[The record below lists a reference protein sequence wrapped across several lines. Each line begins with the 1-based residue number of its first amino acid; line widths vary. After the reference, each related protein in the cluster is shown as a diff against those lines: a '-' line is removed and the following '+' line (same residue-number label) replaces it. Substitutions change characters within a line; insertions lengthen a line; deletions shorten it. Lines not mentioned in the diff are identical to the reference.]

1 MSIRALIVDDE
12 PLGRQRIRSLL
23 KEEADL
29 EIVGE
34 CGNGRDAVAAIRDQQ
49 PDLVFLDVQMPGLD
63 GFGVLEAVGPEQMP
77 AVIFV
82 TAHDNYALRAFE
94 VHALDY
100 LLKPFDRQRLRQ
112 ALQRAR
118 QQITQ
123 RDKTVGQYNALL
135 EDVQS
140 NRKIL
145 DRLVIKS
152 SGRVFFLKTEEIDW
166 IEAAGNYLRLHVG
179 GEVHLLRE
187 TMTNLET
194 RLNSGKFIRI
204 HRSTIVNIERIKELR
219 PMFHGD
225 YLVLLHDK
233 TELTLSRSYRPRL
246 QEILGES
253 I

>member
-34 CGNGRDAVAAIRDQQ
+34 CANGREAVAAIRDQQ
-49 PDLVFLDVQMPGLD
+49 PDLVFLDVQMPGVD
-63 GFGVLEAVGPEQMP
+63 GFGVLEAVGEQMP
-77 AVIFV
+77 AIVFV
-82 TAHDNYALRAFE
+82 TAHDSYALRAFE

-123 RDKTVGQYNALL
+123 RDKAVGQYNALL

-187 TMTNLET
+187 TMTNLES
-194 RLNSGKFIRI
+194 RLNSGQFIRI
-204 HRSTIVNIERIKELR
+204 HRSTMVNIERIKELR
-219 PMFHGD
+219 PLFHGD
-225 YLVLLHDK
+225 YMVLLHDK
-233 TELTLSRSYRPRL
+233 TELTLSRSYRPKL